1 MQQLEAKTIHIPK
14 ASEYFHRMNKVIS
27 PIPKSVIK
35 NPEKQ
40 THL

>member
-1 MQQLEAKTIHIPK
+1 MQQLENKTIHIPK